1 MDEDQQLR
9 LAALQAAVTLTGPI
23 ALPAEKDD
31 PNGVAPAAKEAI
43 RVADAFVKYVRD
55 NDPYPL
61 F

>member
-1 MDEDQQLR
+1 MDEDQTLR
-9 LAALQAAVTLTGPI
+9 LAALQAAVTLAGPI
-23 ALPAEKDD
+23 
-31 PNGVAPAAKEAI
+31 APAAKEAI